1 MLVKR
6 VIHRLMRMVR
16 RKQTPQLI
24 SIPQNGPA
32 LGGVDVLGFF
42 TSEHGV
48 GEAARVLAATLKSA
62 AVPISTID
70 YTDTQ
75 SRRGHAYN
83 CDNVSQ
89 YKVLLA
95 SINSDQLSA
104 AHTRIKHEFF
114 DDRYVIGQWF
124 WELEEA
130 PPWFGSAFA
139 FVDELW
145 APTRFIETMLRKHAP
160 SGVQVKYM
168 PLPVVMP
175 EVDTELT
182 RARFGLDDRYMFLF
196 AFDFMSVMKRKNPL
210 GLIEAFC
217 SAFADSQG
225 PMLVI
230 KTING
235 DKRMAERN
243 MLHDAVRKRSD
254 IVLIDEYFTKVETS
268 TLTSLTD
275 CYVSL
280 HRSEG
285 LGLTISEAMTL
296 GRPVIATGYS
306 GNLDFLS
313 DANSFIVPGSRVK
326 VGHGAEGYSPEAM
339 WMEPNVTEAAKC
351 LRYVYENQA
360 EAAQKGLRG
369 QADIL
374 RTFDIASCGAIMKGR
389 LEQIWRSQRGS

>member
-1 MLVKR
+1 
-6 VIHRLMRMVR
+6 VIFR
-16 RKQTPQLI
+16 RNNKGI
-24 SIPQNGPA
+24 GPVIA
-32 LGGVDVLGFF
+32 DEGRSLDGIDVLGFF
-42 TSEHGV
+42 TAEHGV
-48 GEAARVLAATLKSA
+48 GEAARVLTSTLQAAGVSVSA
-62 AVPISTID
+62 ID

-75 SRRGHAYN
+75 SRREHLFH
-83 CDNVSQ
+83 CDNVSRN
-89 YKVLLA
+89 KVLMMAVNADHL
-95 SINSDQLSA
+95 NE
-104 AHTRIKHEFF
+104 AHRRLDRKFF
-114 DDRYVIGQWF
+114 RKRYVIGQWF

-130 PPWFGSAFA
+130 PVWFGPAFA
-139 FVDELW
+139 HVDELW

-160 SGVQVKYM
+160 SRVQVKYV
-168 PLPVVMP
+168 PLPVVTP
-175 EVDTELT
+175 KVDASVT

-210 GLIEAFC
+210 GLIQAFC
-217 SAFADSQG
+217 SAFAEGEG

-230 KTING
+230 KAING
-235 DKRMAERN
+235 DKRLMERN
-243 MLHDAVRKRSD
+243 MLRDAVRKRSD

-268 TLTSLTD
+268 TLTSLAD

-313 DANSFIVPGSRVK
+313 GANSFIVPGLRVK

-339 WMEPNVTEAAKC
+339 WMEPNVSEAAKYM
-351 LRYVYENQA
+351 RYVYENQA

-374 RTFDIASCGAIMKGR
+374 RAFDVASCGAIMKGR
-389 LEQIWRSQRGS
+389 LEQIWRSQRGN

>member
-1 MLVKR
+1 
-6 VIHRLMRMVR
+6 VIFR
-16 RKQTPQLI
+16 RNNKG
-24 SIPQNGPA
+24 NGPVIMNEGRS
-32 LGGVDVLGFF
+32 LEGIDVLGFF
-42 TSEHGV
+42 TAEHGV
-48 GEAARVLAATLKSA
+48 GEAARVLSSTLQAAGTP
-62 AVPISTID
+62 VSTID

-75 SRRGHAYN
+75 SRREHLFQ
-83 CDNVSQ
+83 CDNVSRN
-89 YKVLLA
+89 KVLMTA
-95 SINSDQLSA
+95 INADHLNEA
-104 AHTRIKHEFF
+104 RRRLGREFF
-114 DDRYVIGQWF
+114 TDRYVIGQWF

-130 PPWFGSAFA
+130 PSWFGPAFA
-139 FVDELW
+139 HVDELW

-160 SGVQVKYM
+160 SRVQVKYV
-168 PLPVVMP
+168 PLPVVTP
-175 EVDTELT
+175 KVDALIT

-217 SAFADSQG
+217 SAFAEGEG

-230 KTING
+230 KAING
-235 DKRMAERN
+235 DKRLVECNLLR
-243 MLHDAVRKRSD
+243 DAVRKRSD

-268 TLTSLTD
+268 TLTSLAD

-285 LGLTISEAMTL
+285 LGLTMSEAMTL

-313 DANSFIVPGSRVK
+313 DANSFIVPGLRVK
-326 VGHGAEGYSPEAM
+326 VGDGAEGYSPEAM
-339 WMEPNVTEAAKC
+339 WMEPNVSEAAKYM
-351 LRYVYENQA
+351 RYVYENQT

-374 RTFDIASCGAIMKGR
+374 RAFDVASCGAIMKGR
-389 LEQIWRSQRGS
+389 LEQIWRSQRGN

>member
-1 MLVKR
+1 
-6 VIHRLMRMVR
+6 VIFR
-16 RKQTPQLI
+16 RNNKG
-24 SIPQNGPA
+24 NGPVIVNEGRS
-32 LGGVDVLGFF
+32 LDGIDVLGFF
-42 TSEHGV
+42 TAEHGV
-48 GEAARVLAATLKSA
+48 GEAARVLTSTLQAAGVS
-62 AVPISTID
+62 VSTND

-75 SRRGHAYN
+75 SRREHLFH
-83 CDNVSQ
+83 CDNMSRN
-89 YKVLLA
+89 KVLMTA
-95 SINSDQLSA
+95 INADHLNA
-104 AHTRIKHEFF
+104 AQDRLGIDFF
-114 DDRYVIGQWF
+114 TDRYVIGQWF

-130 PPWFGSAFA
+130 PEWFGPAFA
-139 FVDELW
+139 HVDELW

-160 SGVQVKYM
+160 SRVQVKYV
-168 PLPVVMP
+168 PLPVVTP
-175 EVDTELT
+175 QVDASIT

-196 AFDFMSVMKRKNPL
+196 SFDFMSVMKRKNPL

-217 SAFADSQG
+217 LAFAEGEG

-230 KTING
+230 KAING
-235 DKRMAERN
+235 DKRLVERN
-243 MLHDAVRKRSD
+243 MLRDAVRKRSD

-268 TLTSLTD
+268 TLTSLAD

-285 LGLTISEAMTL
+285 LGLTMSEAMTL

-339 WMEPNVTEAAKC
+339 WMEPNVSEAAKYM
-351 LRYVYENQA
+351 RYVYENQA

-374 RTFDIASCGAIMKGR
+374 RAFDVASCGAIMKGR
-389 LEQIWRSQRGS
+389 LEQIWRSQHGN

>member
-1 MLVKR
+1 MNEGR
-6 VIHRLMRMVR
+6 
-16 RKQTPQLI
+16 
-24 SIPQNGPA
+24 S
-32 LGGVDVLGFF
+32 LGGIDVLGFF
-42 TSEHGV
+42 TAEHGV
-48 GEAARVLAATLKSA
+48 GEAARVLTSTLQAAGVS
-62 AVPISTID
+62 VSTIE

-75 SRRGHAYN
+75 SRREHLFQ
-83 CDNVSQ
+83 CDNVSRN
-89 YKVLLA
+89 KVLMTA
-95 SINSDQLSA
+95 INADHLNA
-104 AHTRIKHEFF
+104 ANDRLGVDFF
-114 DDRYVIGQWF
+114 TDRYVIGQWF

-130 PPWFGSAFA
+130 PSWFGPAFA
-139 FVDELW
+139 HVDELW

-160 SGVQVKYM
+160 SRVQVKYV
-168 PLPVVMP
+168 PLPVVTP
-175 EVDTELT
+175 HVDASIT

-217 SAFADSQG
+217 SAFAEGEG

-230 KTING
+230 KAING
-235 DKRMAERN
+235 DKRLVEGN
-243 MLHDAVRKRSD
+243 MLRDAVRKRSD

-268 TLTSLTD
+268 TLTSLAD

-285 LGLTISEAMTL
+285 LGLTMSEAMTL

-339 WMEPNVTEAAKC
+339 WMEPNVSEAAKYM
-351 LRYVYENQA
+351 RYVYENQA
-360 EAAQKGLRG
+360 EAVQKGLRG

-374 RTFDIASCGAIMKGR
+374 RAFDVASCGAIMKGR
-389 LEQIWRSQRGS
+389 LEQIWRSQRGN